1 MTESLQDAVF
11 DVLSQL
17 LFEYCGQRLE
27 NGRRWRMDA
36 SLLPIMREY
45 GLPDLA
51 STVAVIR
58 DVEDATLR
66 QRVIEAMI
74 NNETS
79 FYRDQAYFALLT
91 GPIFDALHH
100 ENRNSRRLRI
110 WCSACSTGQEAWSIA
125 MALAENPEK
134 WRGWHI
140 EICASDVSSGA
151 IEKARGGVF
160 SQFEIQRGMPVTLM
174 LKYFTQSGEEWK
186 ISDPIKKMVKFS
198 QHNLLAGPID
208 SGVFDIILCRNM
220 LMYLD
225 NIARDKI
232 LELIHSVMTPQG
244 ILMLGAAE
252 TILGQNCQLAP
263 SREFRGLY
271 KKSGSE
277 DLLVAYDRM
286 RA

>member
-1 MTESLQDAVF
+1 MTGALQNSAF
-11 DVLSQL
+11 EALSQL
-17 LFEYCGQRLE
+17 LLEYCGQRLE
-27 NGRRWRMDA
+27 SGRRWRMDA

-45 GLPDLA
+45 GLPDL
-51 STVAVIR
+51 STTVAVIR
-58 DVEDATLR
+58 ESDDAALR

-125 MALAENPEK
+125 MALAENSEK

-140 EICASDVSSGA
+140 EIFASDVSSGV
-151 IEKARGGVF
+151 IEKARNGVF

-174 LKYFTQSGEEWK
+174 LKYFTQSGEDWK
-186 ISDPIKKMVKFS
+186 ISDPIKKMVRFS
-198 QHNLLAGPID
+198 QHNLLTGPID

-225 NIARDKI
+225 NDARDKI
-232 LELIHSVMTPQG
+232 LDLIHTVMAPQG

-252 TILGQNCQLAP
+252 TILGQKCQLAP
-263 SREFRGLY
+263 SREFRGFY

-277 DLLVAYDRM
+277 DLLIAHNRL